1 MKENKTRY
9 IFVGA
14 LFLFAF
20 ILVIFFIQNKKEG
33 LITSTLTSTPTP
45 TSNLLYRNSLVSPT
59 TTPSTPNLQQH
70 PELQKAYN
78 KITNVY
84 DSITDPVF
92 KKQFAGYLIAIIKR
106 SGMYTFETY
115 NRDERDSESLVKLHP
130 KLAEAYIP
138 ITSTYMSIKDE
149 KSKIAFGPNL
159 IDIIKQSSMFTEE
172 SNMVL
177 QQMDYNQ
184 DKIVKRHHPLLDEA
198 YKHVE
203 LVYNRFDELFPD
215 STYKNYFASDLITAI
230 KESPMYKD
238 NSYNESNIAGA
249 TLSQFM

>member
-20 ILVIFFIQNKKEG
+20 IIIVIFIQNKKEG

-45 TSNLLYRNSLVSPT
+45 TPTPKLLYRNSLVSPT
-59 TTPSTPNLQQH
+59 PNLQQH
-70 PELQKAYN
+70 PDLEKAYN